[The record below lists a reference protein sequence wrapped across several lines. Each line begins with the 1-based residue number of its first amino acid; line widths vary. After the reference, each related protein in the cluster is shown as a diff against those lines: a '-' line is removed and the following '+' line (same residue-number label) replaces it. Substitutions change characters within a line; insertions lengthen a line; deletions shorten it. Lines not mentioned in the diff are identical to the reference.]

1 MKISKDTTLQ
11 ALAEQF
17 GAEHLIPGG
26 QHFSAENRLMTLQQ
40 LHDQNPT
47 WAVEDMVKGLER
59 LLCAPQPAYVP
70 LGGDPVPNL
79 VALPSRRKTT
89 DAFVILLAGGAYGAV
104 CTLCESLPAAAEL
117 NEMGMDCYCL
127 NYRTATPESFVS
139 GLMPKPLEDL
149 AVAIRT
155 IQALR
160 GKESTYYVAGFSA
173 GGHLAALWGTAATGA
188 PRYGLPLPAG
198 LLLGYPLISL
208 NHIPEPMGGYFRK
221 GLFGSKESPE
231 LVRLYDAAGQ
241 MTPEY
246 PPFYLARAANDSTVS
261 LQDGDEMAN
270 AAWHCKV
277 RYKMETGLTGGHGFG
292 PGTGTPLEGWLTRGI
307 LFLNPAATHC
317 TK

>member
-1 MKISKDTTLQ
+1 MLMDANSCVFIS
-11 ALAEQF
+11 
-17 GAEHLIPGG
+17 
-26 QHFSAENRLMTLQQ
+26 S
-40 LHDQNPT
+40 
-47 WAVEDMVKGLER
+47 
-59 LLCAPQPAYVP
+59 
-70 LGGDPVPNL
+70 
-79 VALPSRRKTT
+79 S
-89 DAFVILLAGGAYGAV
+89 
-104 CTLCESLPAAAEL
+104 
-117 NEMGMDCYCL
+117 
-127 NYRTATPESFVS
+127 
-139 GLMPKPLEDL
+139 MPKPLEDL
-149 AVAIRT
+149 AAAIRT

-188 PRYGLPLPAG
+188 PRYDLPLPAG

-277 RYKMETGLTGGHGFG
+277 RYKVETGLTGGHGFG

-307 LFLNPAATHC
+307 LFLDPAADHR